1 MSGQPWLVFDY
12 GDVISRHTQAIPA
25 MAARVGSDVEAFEP
39 GYWSE
44 REAYDRGCPDIDY
57 WRAACAH
64 VGVDVDE
71 QLSAD
76 LTRLDIEG
84 WLPTDDKTVK
94 LLGQLAGMGARM
106 ALLSNAPSSFARV
119 AERQPWAEHFTHLVF
134 SGDLR
139 MAKPD
144 AEIYTAL
151 VGKLGVDATDCLF
164 VDDRQTNVD
173 GALAVG
179 MPAHRWTSADE
190 LATTLIRFV
199 TYS

>member
-1 MSGQPWLVFDY
+1 LSEPWLVFDY
-12 GDVISRHTQAIPA
+12 GGVISRHTQAIPA
-25 MAARVGSDVEAFEP
+25 LAARVGASVEAFEP

-44 REAYDRGCPDIDY
+44 REAYDRGGSDLDY
-57 WRAACAH
+57 WRAVTSH

-71 QLSAD
+71 QLSSE

-94 LLGQLAGMGARM
+94 LLGQLTGLGARL
-106 ALLSNAPSSFARV
+106 ALLSNAPSSFGRV
-119 AERQPWAEHFTHLVF
+119 AERQSWAEHFTHLVF
-134 SGDLR
+134 SGDLK

-151 VGKLGVDATDCLF
+151 FGKLGVGAADCLF
-164 VDDRQTNVD
+164 VDDRPANVD

-179 MPAHRWTSADE
+179 MPAHLWTSADE
-190 LATTLIRFV
+190 LATTLVRFA